1 MITIAVFVLIVF
13 HPGFGFQDQFSKL
26 QYEKVSTGPVADGS
40 KEAIS
45 LGSIEH
51 LRGPGHNVSYA

>member
-1 MITIAVFVLIVF
+1 MITIAVFALIAF
-13 HPGFGFQDQFSKL
+13 HPGFGFQDQFNKL
-26 QYEKVSTGPVADGS
+26 HYEKVSGVPGADGS

-51 LRGPGHNVSYA
+51 LRGPGRDVSYA